1 MPMIAL
7 TKQRHH
13 SKCFAKMSD
22 KENHVQNQQISWD
35 NVWNLFEV
43 HNKVSNLTLL
53 FVIIVNFQ
61 GSSPNFACNIKQ
73 I

>member
-7 TKQRHH
+7 QNRDAIPNVLQ
-13 SKCFAKMSD
+13 KCQIRK
-22 KENHVQNQQISWD
+22 NHVQNQQISWD